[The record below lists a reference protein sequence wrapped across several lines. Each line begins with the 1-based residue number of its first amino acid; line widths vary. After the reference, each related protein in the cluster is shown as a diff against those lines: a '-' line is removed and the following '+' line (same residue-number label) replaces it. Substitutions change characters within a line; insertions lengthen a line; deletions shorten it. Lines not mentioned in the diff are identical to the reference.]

1 MIGKLLLANKLAS
14 LAGTAAVVTATSAAA
29 VTGNLPVVQA
39 EPVED
44 VSALVET
51 DTTDGSDTTVTTD
64 GSDTTETTDG
74 SDTTETT
81 DGSDTTDTSDGD
93 ELLLDGNGIPILSDG
108 SAYGE
113 VGCDGTHGDYV
124 SSVAQDDDIE
134 GPRGRIV
141 SEAARSSCGKDDDAD
156 DSDDVDDSDD
166 ESDDSDDSDDEPEV
180 EATETP
186 GNGRQGGGSNRGGN
200 GNGGGRGGR

>member
-51 DTTDGSDTTVTTD
+51 DTTDTTDGSDTTVTTD

-93 ELLLDGNGIPILSDG
+93 ELELDENGIPILSDG

-166 ESDDSDDSDDEPEV
+166 EI
-180 EATETP
+180 
-186 GNGRQGGGSNRGGN
+186 GRLR
-200 GNGGGRGGR
+200 

>member
-1 MIGKLLLANKLAS
+1 MIVKLLLANKLAS

-51 DTTDGSDTTVTTD
+51 DTTDGSDTTVTVTV
-64 GSDTTETTDG
+64 DG

-93 ELLLDGNGIPILSDG
+93 ALELDENGIPVLSDG

-141 SEAARSSCGKDDDAD
+141 SEAARSSCGKDDDSD
-156 DSDDVDDSDD
+156 DSDSDD
-166 ESDDSDDSDDEPEV
+166 ESDDPDDSDDSNDEPEV

-186 GNGRQGGGSNRGGN
+186 GNGRQGGDSNRGGN
-200 GNGGGRGGR
+200 SGGNGNGNRGGR